1 MHPSPPQVSVVLP
14 VFNEADNL
22 PGLVE
27 EIAATLRAT
36 GRTFEILA
44 VDDGS
49 TDGSAAVLAGLRT
62 RHPELR
68 LLRHRRNF
76 GQSAAYASGCARA
89 RGEVIATLDADGQN
103 DPADLPALLTAL
115 TPGVACVTG
124 IRLRRQDSRVKRLSS
139 RLANAYRNW
148 ITGDHVSD
156 AGCTFRVI
164 RRAALREVP
173 VFNGQH
179 RFLPSLLRWQGFT
192 VVELPVNHRPRTRG
206 VSKYGIGN
214 RLWRGLRDCL
224 AMRWYAARALPADR
238 LEPETGEPVSPPLP

>member
-1 MHPSPPQVSVVLP
+1 MNPVPPQVSVVLP

-22 PGLVE
+22 PALVE
-27 EIAATLRAT
+27 EIATTLRAA

-49 TDGSAAVLAGLRT
+49 TDTSAAVLADLRA
-62 RHPELR
+62 RHPQLR
-68 LLRHRRNF
+68 VLRHRRNF
-76 GQSAAYASGCARA
+76 GQSAAYASGYAHA
-89 RGEVIATLDADGQN
+89 RGEVVATLDADGQN
-103 DPADLPALLTAL
+103 DPRDLPALLEAL

-124 IRLRRQDSRVKRLSS
+124 IRQHRQDSWVKRLSS

-148 ITGDHVSD
+148 ITGDRVSD
-156 AGCTFRVI
+156 AGCTFRVM
-164 RRAALREVP
+164 RREALREVP

-192 VVELPVNHRPRTRG
+192 VVELPVRHRPRTRG

-224 AMRWYAARALPADR
+224 AMRWYAARALPAER
-238 LEPETGEPVSPPLP
+238 LESETDGTVSSPLP